1 MKKHDYVISIKGI
14 QSYNDAPDDNTDIEM
29 MAECDFAF
37 EDGKFFVDYDE
48 TEATGMKGT
57 KTTIEIDSNYVSL
70 VRSGAVNTTLLFIKD
85 RQTASY
91 YDTPYGT
98 MMLGINTE
106 DVNADLT
113 DDGGKVS
120 VKYSMS
126 MNNLFS
132 GTNTFEIKIRKI

>member
-1 MKKHDYVISIKGI
+1 MKKHDYVITIKGM
-14 QSYNDAPDDNTDIEM
+14 QNYNDGTGDNADIEM
-29 MAECDFAF
+29 MAEADFSC
-37 EDGKFFVDYDE
+37 EDGKFFIDYDE
-48 TEATGMKGT
+48 TEATGMEGT

-70 VRSGAVNTTLLFIKD
+70 VRSGAVNTTMLFIKD

-106 DVNADLT
+106 DVDADLT
-113 DDGGKVS
+113 DAGGKVS

-126 MNNLFS
+126 MNNLF
-132 GTNTFEIKIRKI
+132 